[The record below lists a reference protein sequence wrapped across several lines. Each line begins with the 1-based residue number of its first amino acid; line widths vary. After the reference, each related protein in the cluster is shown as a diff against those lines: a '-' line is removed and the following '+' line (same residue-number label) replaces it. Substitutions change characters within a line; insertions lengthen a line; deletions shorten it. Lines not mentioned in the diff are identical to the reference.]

1 MKIENGFKFD
11 LSNENLGN
19 FYAFFPGA
27 QNWFDMMLQLT
38 KSASSE
44 MIKNHTDQFDDQKVV
59 LDQILDKR
67 LNRYK
72 AILDGPTLA
81 LEEEFNQLL
90 IDAVRVP
97 KLSFV
102 ASEAYI
108 LSGDVE
114 LTRHILSGGK

>member
-1 MKIENGFKFD
+1 
-11 LSNENLGN
+11 
-19 FYAFFPGA
+19 
-27 QNWFDMMLQLT
+27 MLQLT

-44 MIKNHTDQFDDQKVV
+44 MIKDHTDQFDDQKVV
-59 LDQILDKR
+59 LHQILNKR

-81 LEEEFNQLL
+81 LEEKFNQLL

-114 LTRHILSGGK
+114 LTRHILSGKK